1 MAYFLYPSFPARF
14 FFFFNRPFY
23 PIPQRVSRTRWHR
36 ANPPVIQFRNAT
48 SAGHFQAY
56 WGWIVYPVAICF
68 KPSFPYLSWSPSLR
82 RGGGRKGTLLFLLF
96 PFYRIPGI
104 IGLLVAN
111 EFRPPPRSIRNEHA
125 DWFLPASVAGGNLR
139 AFSMI
144 NSRGKRN
151 RTGFHNNFFTDIS
164 RFVPSSILRRGYAY
178 LQKQEKKGNISKES
192 FLHGFAR
199 IDHF

>member
-82 RGGGRKGTLLFLLF
+82 RGGGEEGHSPF
-96 PFYRIPGI
+96 PP
-104 IGLLVAN
+104 L
-111 EFRPPPRSIRNEHA
+111 
-125 DWFLPASVAGGNLR
+125 
-139 AFSMI
+139 
-144 NSRGKRN
+144 
-151 RTGFHNNFFTDIS
+151 
-164 RFVPSSILRRGYAY
+164 
-178 LQKQEKKGNISKES
+178 S
-192 FLHGFAR
+192 FLSHPRDYRPTRGERISPATTFYSKWAR
-199 IDHF
+199 RLVPARLGGGRKFTSFFDDKLSRKAQSNGVS